1 MTTAR
6 PRARLL
12 ATTIT
17 MVQELGVNA
26 AGLTELLKR
35 SNASRNSLYQ
45 HFPEGKGQLVETAT
59 RIVSRLVQSHLTV
72 MADKF
77 ATAPSMDRWLDELFA
92 FWLEP
97 LESSDY
103 RLGSFMMA
111 AALDEPDPA
120 VRSAAGQAFTEW
132 TSRLAGGMVAAG
144 LDEATARS
152 TAGLLLSAIEGA
164 IVQSRALK
172 STRPFDDA
180 RTQLDFLLGR
190 LLAERAVAGGLT
202 S

>member
-1 MTTAR
+1 MTSAR

-26 AGLTELLKR
+26 AGVTELLKR

-45 HFPEGKGQLVETAT
+45 HFPSGKGQLVETAT
-59 RIVSRLVQSHLTV
+59 RIVSRLVQSHLTA
-72 MADKF
+72 MADKL
-77 ATAPSMDRWLDELFA
+77 ATTPPVEQWLDELFA
-92 FWLEP
+92 FWREP

-111 AALDEPDPA
+111 AALDEPDPG
-120 VRSAAGQAFTEW
+120 VQTAAGHAFGDW
-132 TSRLAGGMVAAG
+132 TARLTRGLVAAG
-144 LDEATARS
+144 IDDRNARS

-172 STRPFDDA
+172 SSEPFDDA
-180 RTQLDFLLGR
+180 RDQLGVLLR
-190 LLAERAVAGGLT
+190 HHLDNAR
-202 S
+202 

>member
-12 ATTIT
+12 STTIT

-45 HFPEGKGQLVETAT
+45 HFPAGKGQLVETAT
-59 RIVSRLVQSHLTV
+59 KIVSRLVQSHLAV
-72 MADKF
+72 MAD
-77 ATAPSMDRWLDELFA
+77 ALPTAPSIEQWLDDLLA
-92 FWLEP
+92 FWREP

-111 AALDEPDPA
+111 AALDEPDSA
-120 VRSAAGQAFTEW
+120 VQAAAGQAFTEW
-132 TSRLAGGMVAAG
+132 TARLAAG
-144 LDEATARS
+144 LAAAGVADATARS

-164 IVQSRALK
+164 IVQSRALE
-172 STRPFDDA
+172 SSEPFDDA
-180 RTQLDFLLGR
+180 RTQLGVLLR
-190 LLAERAVAGGLT
+190 HHLPQAA
-202 S
+202 

>member
-12 ATTIT
+12 STTIT

-45 HFPEGKGQLVETAT
+45 HFPAGKGQLVETAT
-59 RIVSRLVQSHLTV
+59 KIVSRLVQSHLAV
-72 MADKF
+72 MAD
-77 ATAPSMDRWLDELFA
+77 ALPTAPSLEQWLDDLLA
-92 FWLEP
+92 FWREP

-111 AALDEPDPA
+111 AALDEPDSA
-120 VRSAAGQAFTEW
+120 VQAAAGQAFTEW
-132 TSRLAGGMVAAG
+132 TARLAAG
-144 LDEATARS
+144 LAAAGVADTTARS

-164 IVQSRALK
+164 IVQSRALE
-172 STRPFDDA
+172 SSEPFDDA
-180 RTQLDFLLGR
+180 RTQLGVLLR
-190 LLAERAVAGGLT
+190 HHLPQAG
-202 S
+202 

>member
-12 ATTIT
+12 STTIT

-45 HFPEGKGQLVETAT
+45 HFPAGKGQLVETAT
-59 RIVSRLVQSHLTV
+59 KIVSRLVQSHLAV
-72 MADKF
+72 MAD
-77 ATAPSMDRWLDELFA
+77 ALPTAPSIEQWLDDLLA
-92 FWLEP
+92 FWREP

-111 AALDEPDPA
+111 AALDEPDSA
-120 VRSAAGQAFTEW
+120 VQAAAGQAFTEW
-132 TSRLAGGMVAAG
+132 TARLAAG
-144 LDEATARS
+144 LAAAGVADATARS

-164 IVQSRALK
+164 IVQSRALE
-172 STRPFDDA
+172 SSEPFDDA
-180 RTQLDFLLGR
+180 RTQLGVLLR
-190 LLAERAVAGGLT
+190 HHLPQAG
-202 S
+202 